1 MNGDLYLSRIFHG
14 CYYRGRDVCYYK
26 ATDRKSGPL
35 WSDTYRNPKT
45 KQFAYNKL
53 YGGKLT
59 GILVQSF
66 CRQLFFEG
74 MLRAQK
80 KECEG
85 FELIGQFH
93 DELIVD
99 WWKANLSLEEAK
111 SRLQHCMTDEP
122 RFKELPIE
130 AEVKAAYRY
139 IK

>member
-1 MNGDLYLSRIFHG
+1 MLLPWTGHLLLQGDGSE
-14 CYYRGRDVCYYK
+14 D
-26 ATDRKSGPL
+26 GPAVVR
-35 WSDTYRNPKT
+35 YHRNPKT
-45 KQFAYNKL
+45 KQLTYNKL

-66 CRQLFFEG
+66 CRQLFFRG
-74 MLRAQK
+74 MSRVHQSETK
-80 KECEG
+80 G

-99 WWKANLSLEEAK
+99 WWEADLSLDEAMA
-111 SRLQHCMTDEP
+111 RLQHHMIDEP
-122 RFKELPIE
+122 CFKEMPIE